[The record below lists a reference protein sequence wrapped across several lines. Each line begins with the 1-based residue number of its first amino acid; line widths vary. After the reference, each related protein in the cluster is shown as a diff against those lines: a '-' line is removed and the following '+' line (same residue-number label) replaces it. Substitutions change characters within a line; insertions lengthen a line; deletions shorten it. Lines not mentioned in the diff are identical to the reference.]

1 MKREDLLRIVGD
13 EPLFTTGMLLGPGT
27 DVRDVHKQLSRWK
40 SGGLV
45 VQLRRGLYAL
55 SDLYRSAD
63 PHPYEISNMLTPGS
77 YVSLETVLADVGL
90 IPEAV
95 FVTTAVTTGRQA
107 SRKTLF
113 GTFVYHHVKESLFW
127 GYVHVGL
134 PGKRSA
140 FIASPEKALLDL
152 AYLRSGSD
160 APGFAREL
168 RLQHLDMIDEAR
180 LLRYAERFA
189 SRKVTR
195 FAANIAELAR
205 IEREEFSQ

>member
-1 MKREDLLRIVGD
+1 
-13 EPLFTTGMLLGPGT
+13 
-27 DVRDVHKQLSRWK
+27 
-40 SGGLV
+40 
-45 VQLRRGLYAL
+45 
-55 SDLYRSAD
+55 
-63 PHPYEISNMLTPGS
+63 
-77 YVSLETVLADVGL
+77 
-90 IPEAV
+90 
-95 FVTTAVTTGRQA
+95 
-107 SRKTLF
+107 
-113 GTFVYHHVKESLFW
+113 
-127 GYVHVGL
+127 
-134 PGKRSA
+134 
-140 FIASPEKALLDL
+140 